1 VTGLAVSDDLNAP
14 LGQDAPRK
22 RRLALPIAIP
32 HLIAGALGLMLLV
45 FVGWAI
51 MADNPLGG
59 EPVVIAT
66 NEVRTVPAAKKAEPA
81 PVPMDAA
88 PSRHDGPD
96 FVPGS
101 GTAQPGDPAAAGNPA
116 TAGKT
121 VTIIDGTSGNRQ
133 EVPISGAAEAPPV
146 RKPEAKLLE
155 KSRHGEIPRIGEDG
169 ARPSEI
175 YARAAAKPKAA
186 TADTPRVALVVGG
199 LGVGASSTAEALAKL
214 PGPVTLAFA
223 PYGADLD
230 RLVTRARGEG
240 HEVLLQVPMEPF
252 DYPDNDPG
260 PQTLLT
266 SLAAEQNVDRLYWLM
281 SRFQGYVGIVNYMGA
296 RFTATE
302 QAFAPVLREAA
313 KRGLIYMDDGS
324 SPRSIAGQIAG
335 ANNLPFAKADVV
347 LDAVPTPAEID
358 RALSR
363 LEAVARDRGLA
374 VGMAS
379 ALPISIERLAAWAK
393 SAEGRGITLVPVSAI
408 AVKAKSS

>member
-1 VTGLAVSDDLNAP
+1 MTGLAVSDDLNAP

-32 HLIAGALGLMLLV
+32 HLIAGALGFMLLV

-66 NEVRTVPAAKKAEPA
+66 NQVRTVPTAKKAEPA
-81 PVPMDAA
+81 PSPMDAKATA
-88 PSRHDGPD
+88 PNRYDGPEL
-96 FVPGS
+96 VPGS
-101 GTAQPGDPAAAGNPA
+101 GAADSGAPSNPGA
-116 TAGKT
+116 AGKT
-121 VTIIDGTSGNRQ
+121 VTIIDGTSGKRQ
-133 EVPISGAAEAPPV
+133 EVPISGAAETPPV
-146 RKPEAKLLE
+146 RKPDAKLLE

-175 YARAAAKPKAA
+175 YARATKPKAA

-214 PGPVTLAFA
+214 PGTVTLAFA

-240 HEVLLQVPMEPF
+240 HEVLLQIPMEPF

-266 SLAAEQNVDRLYWLM
+266 SLAVEQNVDRLYWLM

-313 KRGLIYMDDGS
+313 KRGLIYVDDGS
-324 SPRSIAGQIAG
+324 SPRSLAGQIAG
-335 ANNLPFAKADVV
+335 ANNLPFAKADIV

-363 LEAVARDRGLA
+363 LEAVARDRGIA

-379 ALPISIERLAAWAK
+379 ALPISIERLAAWTK
-393 SAEGRGITLVPVSAI
+393 GAEGRGITLVPVSAI